1 MFRIRFQLSINF
13 KYTWKIYTAM
23 DTDSRKDKIEY
34 SFHDSSLINQ
44 AFTTKSYAKEM
55 NEKGTPCESQ
65 QSLCTLGDAIL
76 KKIIIE
82 LLIEQGY
89 ATPKD
94 ITEIK
99 KDLESHK
106 RLAMLFE
113 NLDLNFEYVRK
124 GTGERKST
132 RLFAETMEAIIA
144 AMYLDIKKHN
154 QTVSAN
160 EEVKKYIAYWYESDF
175 ESLKKNTL

>member
-1 MFRIRFQLSINF
+1 
-13 KYTWKIYTAM
+13 M
-23 DTDSRKDKIEY
+23 DTDSIKNGIDY
-34 SFHDSSLINQ
+34 SFHDSSLLNQ

-89 ATPKD
+89 STPKD

-99 KDLESHK
+99 KDLESQK
-106 RLAMLFE
+106 RLAILFE
-113 NLDLNFEYVRK
+113 NLDLNFDYVRK
-124 GTGERKST
+124 GTGERKSN
-132 RLFAETMEAIIA
+132 RIFAETMEAIIA

-154 QTVSAN
+154 QAISAN
-160 EEVKKYIAYWYESDF
+160 EELKKYIADWYRSDF
-175 ESLKKNTL
+175 ESLKKK